1 MMTGGSAP
9 RVAALVLAAGHS
21 TRMGAANKLLAEIE
35 GRPLVAWVVET
46 ALASEAASVV
56 VVTGHEHAKV
66 ERALAVQIA
75 EPRVML
81 VHNAEHRAGLSTSL
95 RRGLAALPEDA
106 DGVVVCLA
114 DMPGVPAAAID
125 RLIAAFDPLE
135 GRAIC
140 LPTWGG
146 RRGNPVLIARRLFPD
161 MRKITGDVG
170 ARALIAAHPEAV
182 GEVAMDDLPGGRAVL
197 QDVDTPEA
205 LAALKPAG

>member
-1 MMTGGSAP
+1 MTTGGSTP
-9 RVAALVLAAGHS
+9 GVAALVLAAGRS
-21 TRMGAANKLLAEIE
+21 TRMGAANKLLAEIA
-35 GRPLVAWVVET
+35 GRTLVVRVVET
-46 ALASEAASVV
+46 ALVSKAAPVV
-56 VVTGHEHAKV
+56 VVTGHEHVEV
-66 ERALAVQIA
+66 ERTLAVRVA
-75 EPRVML
+75 EARVVL
-81 VHNAEHRAGLSTSL
+81 VYNAEHRAGLSTSL

-106 DGVVVCLA
+106 EAVVVCLA
-114 DMPGVPAAAID
+114 DMPGVPAAVLD

-146 RRGNPVLIARRLFPD
+146 RRGNPVLLARRLFPD

-182 GEVAMDDLPGGRAVL
+182 EEVAMDDLPGGRAIL

-205 LAALKPAG
+205 LAALNPAD